1 MVTAV
6 IVLHIVVCISLV
18 IVVLLQQGKGAD
30 VGAVFGGSSQTVFGA
45 GGASSPLFKLTWTFA
60 ALFAFTS
67 LFLAY
72 SSTKRISGSIFEGRR
87 IPVPIAVPATVP
99 LSGVPAAPASTIP
112 KAPPSNPAAPASNPA
127 APAPPK

>member
-6 IVLHIVVCISLV
+6 IVIHIVVCIALV

-45 GGASSPLFKLTWTFA
+45 GGASSPMFKLTWTFA
-60 ALFAFTS
+60 AMFAFTS

-72 SSTKRISGSIFEGRR
+72 SSTKRLSGSIFEGRR
-87 IPVPIAVPATVP
+87 LPAPIHSTVPALPIGGPVA
-99 LSGVPAAPASTIP
+99 PAA
-112 KAPPSNPAAPASNPA
+112 PAAPASNPA
-127 APAPPK
+127 APSPPANK

>member
-1 MVTAV
+1 MVTTV
-6 IVLHIVVCISLV
+6 IVVHIIVCIALT

-60 ALFAFTS
+60 LLFAMTS

-72 SSTKRISGSIFEGRR
+72 SSTKRISGSIFEDRK
-87 IPVPIAVPATVP
+87 IPVPLHATVP
-99 LSGVPAAPASTIP
+99 AGAPSVGGSAPASSIP
-112 KAPPSNPAAPASNPA
+112 VAPASKPA
-127 APAPPK
+127 APAPAK

>member
-1 MVTAV
+1 MITAV
-6 IVLHIVVCISLV
+6 IVLHITVCIALT

-60 ALFAFTS
+60 LLFGLTS

-72 SSTKRISGSIFEGRR
+72 SSTKRVSGSIFEGRR
-87 IPVPIAVPATVP
+87 VSVPVHSPAGAPLNSIPMAP
-99 LSGVPAAPASTIP
+99 GGAAPASKP
-112 KAPPSNPAAPASNPA
+112 LLPA
-127 APAPPK
+127 